1 MKLPQLYKENAMK
14 QIYLEKIKM
23 LNIRSNE
30 AYKALRTNIQFC
42 GSDIRMIC
50 LTSCLPNEGKSSV
63 SFNLAKSFAESGKRT
78 VYVDADLRRSS
89 TIGRYKPDQGV
100 LGLTHYLSGQNMLAD
115 ILYASN
121 IPDMDIIF
129 TGPIPPNPTE
139 LLESGYFNAM
149 LKMLKEEYEYVIID
163 TPPLGSVIDS
173 AIVAQKCDGVVLVI
187 ETGAVGCRLALKVKE
202 QLEKG
207 NCRMLGAVLNKVR
220 AKKGQYY
227 YYGRR
232 YKKYSKAYNYA

>member
-1 MKLPQLYKENAMK
+1 MQ
-14 QIYLEKIKM
+14 QVFLEKISK
-23 LNIRSNE
+23 LNFRSNE

-42 GSDIRMIC
+42 GSDIHMIC

-100 LGLTHYLSGQNMLAD
+100 LGLTHYLSGQNMLAE

-139 LLESGYFNAM
+139 LLEGSFFNTM
-149 LKMLKEEYEYVIID
+149 LQILREEYEYVIID

-173 AIVAQKCDGVVLVI
+173 AIVAQKCDGVVLII
-187 ETGAVGCRLALKVKE
+187 ETGAISFRLALKVKE

-207 NCRMLGAVLNKVR
+207 NCKLLGAVLNKVR
-220 AKKGQYY
+220 TKRGQYN

-232 YKKYSKAYNYA
+232 YKKYSKSYNYA